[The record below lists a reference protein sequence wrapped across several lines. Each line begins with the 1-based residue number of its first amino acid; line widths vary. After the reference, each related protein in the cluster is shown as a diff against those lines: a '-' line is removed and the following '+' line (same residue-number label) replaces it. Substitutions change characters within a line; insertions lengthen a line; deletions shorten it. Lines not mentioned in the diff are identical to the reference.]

1 MSAQHR
7 VAHQPSAVQPALEKR
22 IHLTLDLQQQSVDSG
37 RQPVLQ
43 PRSQHIRQRRGW
55 RNDSTTTT
63 IAVIVVVIAVVIAV
77 VAVAAAVV
85 VAVVVVAFLS

>member
-43 PRSQHIRQRRGW
+43 PRSQHIRKHGGW
-55 RNDSTTTT
+55 RNGTT
-63 IAVIVVVIAVVIAV
+63 AAVVVV
-77 VAVAAAVV
+77 VV
-85 VAVVVVAFLS
+85 VAVVVVVVIVVVVAFLS